1 MSAAVTERDA
11 CLIAK
16 AEEILERRG
25 QQDLADQIDDVLYAV
40 EEAIEW
46 CQDAV
51 AEADLDS
58 AACDQQLARATAA
71 IEQLR
76 IMLGVE
82 P

>member
-1 MSAAVTERDA
+1 MNAAVTERDVR
-11 CLIAK
+11 LVAK

-46 CQDAV
+46 CQDAM

-58 AACDQQLARATAA
+58 AACDQQLARAMAA
-71 IEQLR
+71 IERLR
-76 IMLGVE
+76 IVMGVK